1 MADAVDSPEVPLS
14 DDRILRAW
22 SKVRSSLHESEHRF
36 NSRYA
41 ERYYAGGN
49 ADPQEVLD
57 YFVTM
62 YEPAVEMAVKTV
74 TDHESAVACCTELN
88 ILLKKTLN
96 VCSRLLREV
105 LPKESPEEVKALC
118 SELRRRLLPR
128 SEHWKAE
135 AHRLA
140 QKIQR
145 TRGTS
150 ASDKQT
156 VRGAA
161 PAPAAA
167 EVELRRIIRA
177 AMQQQGLNSPR
188 LAVKMQA
195 ILKRTRQAKG
205 TVDQTTVY
213 RILAGKTKRPQPGI
227 INALIEALQFTEEDA
242 RLVHREFCG
251 HPRHPHGSRKNFNL
265 QQTKVLN

>member
-36 NSRYA
+36 NSRCA
-41 ERYYAGGN
+41 EQHYAGVN
-49 ADPQEVLD
+49 ADPQEILE

-62 YEPAVEMAVKTV
+62 YERGVAMAVKTV
-74 TDHESAVACCTELN
+74 TDHESAVACCAAFD
-88 ILLKKTLN
+88 ILSKKTLN
-96 VCSRLLREV
+96 LCSRYLRTV
-105 LPKESPEEVKALC
+105 LPKERPEQVRALS

-135 AHRLA
+135 AHKLA

-145 TRGTS
+145 TRGS
-150 ASDKQT
+150 SLSNQQMARES
-156 VRGAA
+156 AA
-161 PAPAAA
+161 PPAITESAPC
-167 EVELRRIIRA
+167 RIMRA
-177 AMQQQGLNSPR
+177 TMQQQGLNAPQ

-205 TVDQTTVY
+205 TVDLTTVY
-213 RILAGKTKRPQPGI
+213 RILEGKNPTQ
-227 INALIEALQFTEEDA
+227 E
-242 RLVHREFCG
+242 
-251 HPRHPHGSRKNFNL
+251 
-265 QQTKVLN
+265 

>member
-1 MADAVDSPEVPLS
+1 MADAVDSPEAPLS
-14 DDRILRAW
+14 DDRILRDW
-22 SKVRSSLHESEHRF
+22 SKVRSGLHESEHRF

-41 ERYYAGGN
+41 EQYYAGGN
-49 ADPQEVLD
+49 ISPQEFLD

-62 YEPAVEMAVKTV
+62 YEPAVATAVKTV
-74 TDHESAVACCTELN
+74 TDHESAVDCCRELD

-96 VCSRLLREV
+96 VCSRWLREV
-105 LPKESPEEVKALC
+105 FPNESPEKVKALC

-135 AHRLA
+135 AHKLA
-140 QKIQR
+140 QKMQR
-145 TRGTS
+145 SRG
-150 ASDKQT
+150 ASRSNQPT
-156 VRGAA
+156 ASGAA
-161 PAPAAA
+161 PAAGGVA
-167 EVELRRIIRA
+167 LRIIRA
-177 AMQQQGLNSPR
+177 AMQQQGLTQPR

-195 ILKRTRQAKG
+195 ILKRTKQAKG

-242 RLVHREFCG
+242 QIVHNEFCG
-251 HPRHPHGSRKNFNL
+251 RPRPHCPRKNSNPH
-265 QQTKVLN
+265 QSKVLN

>member
-161 PAPAAA
+161 PAPAVG

-177 AMQQQGLNSPR
+177 AMQQQGLNPPR